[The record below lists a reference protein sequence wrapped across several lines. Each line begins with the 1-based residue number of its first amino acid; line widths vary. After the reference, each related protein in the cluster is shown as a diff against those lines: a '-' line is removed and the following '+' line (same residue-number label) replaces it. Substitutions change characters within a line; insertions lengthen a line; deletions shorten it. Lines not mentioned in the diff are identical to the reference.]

1 MLPQAHIQTLLL
13 VRRPSERISESTD
26 VVPTL
31 PTWAQTAPLT
41 SGNMIQFLNQIIKF
55 SLLLFEGKSFTR
67 TQSFQC
73 VYTLHDKFTSEKC
86 EIFHIVFS
94 HCVWRPVLQMSI
106 RRVKG
111 FVFVLFLGLILLKW
125 NFTTLQ
131 KPFFWLY
138 GRKCVQWAIL
148 CTPLCTQ
155 TLIAMGTIGISSR
168 LTTCDGKVYNPT
180 SDLNTL

>member
-1 MLPQAHIQTLLL
+1 
-13 VRRPSERISESTD
+13 
-26 VVPTL
+26 
-31 PTWAQTAPLT
+31 
-41 SGNMIQFLNQIIKF
+41 MIQFLDQTIKF

-111 FVFVLFLGLILLKW
+111 FVFVSGSNFSLLFKSRCFDFMAESVYNELL
-125 NFTTLQ
+125 
-131 KPFFWLY
+131 Y
-138 GRKCVQWAIL
+138 V
-148 CTPLCTQ
+148 PLCAPKHQQPWGPLAFQADSLHVTGRFITQ
-155 TLIAMGTIGISSR
+155 L
-168 LTTCDGKVYNPT
+168 LT
-180 SDLNTL
+180 